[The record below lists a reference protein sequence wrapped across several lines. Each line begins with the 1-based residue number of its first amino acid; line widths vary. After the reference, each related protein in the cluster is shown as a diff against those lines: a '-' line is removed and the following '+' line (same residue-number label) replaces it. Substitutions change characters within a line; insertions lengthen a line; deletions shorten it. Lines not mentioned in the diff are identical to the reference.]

1 MRSDQPPAEALR
13 AALRERAQK
22 LKNRLRKAKKGDP
35 EAVHEARTTLRRLQ
49 QYLVVMGRT
58 VFDPETAGE
67 MGRRLHRVEKLLG
80 PTRDAD
86 VLLRGLRAWMT
97 RSRSP
102 VRAGIHPLIAIV
114 ARRRRRMAG
123 ELAGELQR
131 GRVRH
136 LVRDM
141 RRLMRKGRISATPAA
156 PLRAGAKPRLVRSVV
171 AEETWRGYEEVLSL
185 ETQGRSSEAKIIH
198 KLRSACRSFRYRLE
212 LFDGALPKEGATVI
226 ATLRALQK
234 RLGKLHDR
242 AVAVETTEKLISKGK
257 LRRTEAV
264 DAYLESRRDTRA
276 RLRTELG
283 SAWRRLTVPALRD
296 AIAGVARKGSFSV
309 GGFDSRVHGTG
320 SPGARTRPGTR
331 TGANASGP

>member
-1 MRSDQPPAEALR
+1 MRSDQPLAEALR
-13 AALRERAQK
+13 ATLRECAQK
-22 LKNRLRKAKKGDP
+22 LKKRLRKAAKGDP

-49 QYLVVMGRT
+49 QCLVVAGRT
-58 VFDPETAGE
+58 VFDPDTAGE

-86 VLLRGLRAWMT
+86 VLLRGLRGWMT
-97 RSRSP
+97 HSRSP
-102 VRAGIHPLIAIV
+102 VRAGIRPLIVIV

-136 LVRDM
+136 LTRDI
-141 RRLMRKGRISATPAA
+141 RRLMRKDRISATPVTA
-156 PLRAGAKPRLVRSVV
+156 PGGGAKPWVVGGFV
-171 AEETWRGYEEVLSL
+171 AEETWHGYEEVLAL
-185 ETQGRSSEAKIIH
+185 ESQGRSSEARIVH

-212 LFDGALPKEGATVI
+212 LFDGALPKEGASVI

-234 RLGKLHDR
+234 RLGELHDR
-242 AVAVETTEKLISKGK
+242 AVAVKTTEKLISGGK

-276 RLRTELG
+276 RLRVELG

-296 AIAGVARKGSFSV
+296 AIAGVARKGSFNV
-309 GGFDSRVHGTG
+309 GSSGSRVHGTG
-320 SPGARTRPGTR
+320 SPDARTRRGTR
-331 TGANASGP
+331 KGANASGP

>member
-1 MRSDQPPAEALR
+1 
-13 AALRERAQK
+13 
-22 LKNRLRKAKKGDP
+22 
-35 EAVHEARTTLRRLQ
+35 
-49 QYLVVMGRT
+49 MGRT
-58 VFDPETAGE
+58 VFDPDTAGE

-86 VLLRGLRAWMT
+86 VLLRGLRTWMT
-97 RSRSP
+97 HSRSP
-102 VRAGIHPLIAIV
+102 VRAGIRPLIAIV

-123 ELAGELQR
+123 ELAGELRR

-141 RRLMRKGRISATPAA
+141 RRLVRKDRISATPALA
-156 PLRAGAKPRLVRSVV
+156 PGAGAKPRLVRSFV
-171 AEETWRGYEEVLSL
+171 AEETWRGYEEVLVL
-185 ETQGRSSEAKIIH
+185 ENEDRSSETKIIH

-212 LFDGALPKEGATVI
+212 LLDGSLPKEGASLI

-234 RLGKLHDR
+234 RLGELHDR
-242 AVAVETTEKLISKGK
+242 AVAVETTEKLISTGK

-276 RLRTELG
+276 RLRIELG

-309 GGFDSRVHGTG
+309 GSSDNRVHGTG
-320 SPGARTRPGTR
+320 SPDARTSRGTR